1 MKLKSVV
8 SFILILSVM
17 LAFCACT
24 EAKSDVKIN
33 AKKLTISTGKS
44 KALKLSG
51 TKKKVAFKIT
61 TGKKYIKIK
70 RTANNAVKITAL
82 KKGAA
87 KIKATLGKKN
97 FTCTVTVKAKK
108 SVKTIKA
115 IVNGKTFTFT
125 LNSSKAA
132 AELYNKLPLTLKMQ
146 ELNGNE
152 KYHYFNGTFSG
163 TEKTYSTID
172 AGDLMIYGGNCLVL
186 FYDEIKNSPYEY
198 IKIGQITSSS
208 GLKNAVG
215 KGNVT
220 INFSR

>member
-1 MKLKSVV
+1 MKLKSVI

-24 EAKSDVKIN
+24 EAKSNVRLN

-44 KALKLSG
+44 KVLKLIG
-51 TKKKVAFKIT
+51 TNKKVAFKIT

-108 SVKTIKA
+108 IVKTINIK
-115 IVNGKTFTFT
+115 VNGKTFTFT

-132 AELYNKLPLTLKMQ
+132 AELYNKLPLTLEMQ

-152 KYHYFNGTFSG
+152 KYHYFNDTFSG
-163 TEKTYSTID
+163 TEQTYSTIN

>member
-1 MKLKSVV
+1 MKLKSVI

-24 EAKSDVKIN
+24 EAKSNVRLN

-51 TKKKVAFKIT
+51 TSKKVAFKIT
-61 TGKKYIKIK
+61 TGKKYITIK

-82 KKGAA
+82 KKGTA

-152 KYHYFNGTFSG
+152 KYHYFNDSFSG
-163 TEKTYSTID
+163 KEKTYSTIK
-172 AGDLMIYGGNCLVL
+172 AGDLMIYGGDCLVL
-186 FYDEIKNSPYEY
+186 FYDEIKNSSYEY